1 VLLTSRADSG
11 DDDAGAPRVR
21 PSPRVLA
28 VLSGASSGRQVLLW
42 SGATLASA
50 WLATAPRVNARELRL
65 FRLFNQLPPQLEL
78 PVWLV
83 MQAGSL
89 PAVPAGAGAALVA
102 REPQLAADLALA
114 GGLSWAAAKGAKRVI
129 RRERPAVFVAEL
141 LLRGRPQAGLGFP
154 SGHAAVAAALATA
167 VTPRIPAVGRRA
179 VWGSVVGVAIARMY
193 VGAHLPVDVLGGVA
207 LGSAISSGV
216 RLWRRKPRRLPRT
229 LDSPGSENLEYE
241 EVGTG

>member
-1 VLLTSRADSG
+1 VRP
-11 DDDAGAPRVR
+11 APRLPPA
-21 PSPRVLA
+21 PSGP
-28 VLSGASSGRQVLLW
+28 SSGRELLLW
-42 SGATLASA
+42 SAATLASA
-50 WLATAPRVNARELRL
+50 WLATAPRVHARELSL
-65 FRLFNQLPPQLEL
+65 FRLFNELPPQLEL

-83 MQAGSL
+83 MQMGSL
-89 PAVPAGAGAALVA
+89 SAVPAGAGAALVA

-167 VTPRIPAVGRRA
+167 VTPRIPAVARLA
-179 VWGSVVGVAIARMY
+179 AWGSVAGVAIARIY
-193 VGAHLPVDVLGGVA
+193 VGAHLPVDVFGGVA

-216 RLWRRKPRRLPRT
+216 RLWRRKTRRLPRK
-229 LDSPGSENLEYE
+229 LDSPGTENLDYE
-241 EVGTG
+241 EVGTR